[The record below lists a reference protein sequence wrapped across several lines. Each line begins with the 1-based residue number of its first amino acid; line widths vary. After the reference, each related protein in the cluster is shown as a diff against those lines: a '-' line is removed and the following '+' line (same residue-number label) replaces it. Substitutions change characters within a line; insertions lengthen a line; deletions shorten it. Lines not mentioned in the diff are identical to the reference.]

1 MPQIVWRRIVRAAN
15 GLFSNWRLW
24 FNRKENG
31 ANYKKIDDDAERND
45 EAEPVGIQRLFR
57 FANRTDFI
65 MMSVALFLVLVQSIC
80 ILFSLI
86 FFGMLTGL
94 FANQSFGNKCDQQQ
108 NNLTDL
114 VNNNYTYHS
123 NIDVHVVKRASLD
136 KLSTNSYTN
145 FLSTLPTTVTP
156 FRDKVMKIIYWG
168 FIIGAIEFV
177 ASSVGCFI
185 WTLSMKRQIQRMT
198 IALFRSFTQRKIS
211 YLDTTSAAELNGKL
225 FDNIEKIEK
234 GIGFELLILVATLL
248 GFIVY
253 IVASFIVDWKLTL
266 IMLLLLPLI
275 IGSSYIFSKVIAS
288 ETLNE
293 LVTYSRAGKIVQE
306 VFSSLRTVLSLNGS
320 KFEQTRYEKE
330 LETTRWSSIRQG
342 AVLGI
347 FTGWLSLM
355 AYLVYAVG
363 FISGSLL
370 ISRNSSRSIDIS
382 DILVIVSIFAESFSF
397 ISFIGPFF
405 QSYSEALGAAAPVFR
420 LIDEGNDAAIN
431 ESDVWRD
438 DTDSIVNINGDVAFN
453 DVNFVYPTRKDA
465 PVLHNLSIRA
475 RSGQT
480 TAIVG
485 SSGCGKSTC
494 LSLFLRYYEPSSGQI
509 TIDGRAITE
518 YGVNELR
525 KNIGVVS
532 QEPILF
538 GTTIYEN
545 IRYGKLN
552 ATRLEIEQAAQEAN
566 AHDFITRLPYKY
578 ETLVG
583 ERGVQLSGG
592 EKQRIALARALV
604 KQPTFLLL
612 DEATSALDSA
622 SEKIVQETLN
632 QACKGRTTIVIAHR
646 LTTIQNADQI
656 YVLDKGTVIEQGTH
670 ETLIAKDGGKYQSM
684 VKSQQVERTDE
695 DSDDMMAIET
705 IRKQSENFLPFRHS
719 RFISGSVTTD
729 EDKDSSKP
737 LKQRN
742 VIVRLLAMNKPEWLT
757 ILVACLACIING
769 AAEPF
774 LAFLLAKIVE
784 AFKYCSNSQLRR
796 HVLLISFIFLVM
808 GVVLMFIRFCQ
819 YTAFAI
825 AGSKLTQRIRS
836 KTFTCLLRQEVAYFD
851 RPENSSGAIS
861 TRLSSDAA
869 AIQEMLTTRL
879 GSVCEVLA
887 LVLFGFIFGWIINA
901 ELALIAICALVVLFI
916 SLGAEVSVRLWLS
929 EKCDPI
935 IESASKLVVEVI
947 HNMRTIKQLSIEKEV
962 LRQYSGLIKK
972 VTILSWKPQILFSMT
987 FGLLW
992 ILEIYTLV
1000 FLYWRALVLYER
1012 KEVTNHGIIMVLAFA
1027 IFSLQALK
1035 LIGMIAERIADSVS
1049 AAETFFDLFDR
1060 IPVIDNGST
1069 EGQELPDFR
1078 GEIKFDEVKFIYPT
1092 RPTSTILNKLQLNIE
1107 PGQRIAVVGTSGCGK
1122 STIVQLLER
1131 FYDTTRGQILLDG
1144 IDIRN
1149 LNIHWLRSQFGYVH
1163 QEPILFDLT
1172 IAENISYGLEDIPRQ
1187 DIINAARRAN
1197 VHQFIEHLPQGYET
1211 RVGMKGSFLSGGEK
1225 QRIAI
1230 ARVFLRRPKVLLLDE
1245 ATSAMDSQNEQI
1257 IQEALEKA
1265 HEEDPSLTS
1274 LIIAHRLSTI
1284 RSCNSICVIERGRII
1299 ESGTHAEL
1307 AQQRGPYFHMLSQN
1321 HLH

>member
-1 MPQIVWRRIVRAAN
+1 MSFSDWRRW
-15 GLFSNWRLW
+15 FS
-24 FNRKENG
+24 RKETDE
-31 ANYKKIDDDAERND
+31 NYKKIDDDAEQND
-45 EAEPVGIQRLFR
+45 EAESVGIQRIFR

-65 MMSVALFLVLVQSIC
+65 MMSVALFLVLVQSMC
-80 ILFSLI
+80 ILVSLI

-94 FANQSFGNKCDQQQ
+94 FATQSFGNKCDQQQ
-108 NNLTDL
+108 HNLTDL
-114 VNNNYTYHS
+114 ANNNYTYHS
-123 NIDVHVVKRASLD
+123 NIDVHVVKRASLE

-145 FLSTLPTTVTP
+145 FLSILPTPMTS
-156 FRDKVMKIIYWG
+156 FRDKVMKIVYWG

-211 YLDTTSAAELNGKL
+211 YFDTTSAAAINGKL

-234 GIGFELLILVATLL
+234 GIGFELLILVATLFGL
-248 GFIVY
+248 IVY

-266 IMLLLLPLI
+266 IMLLLLPLV

-293 LVTYSRAGKIVQE
+293 LMAYSRAGQIVQE

-320 KFEQTRYEKE
+320 KFERTRYEKE
-330 LETTRWSSIRQG
+330 LEPTRWSSIRLG

-347 FTGWLSLM
+347 FTGWLSLLV
-355 AYLVYAVG
+355 YLVYAVG
-363 FISGSLL
+363 FIFGSLL
-370 ISRNSSRSIDIS
+370 ISRKRNRNIDIS

-397 ISFIGPFF
+397 ISFIGPFL

-420 LIDEGNDAAIN
+420 LIDEGNDATIN
-431 ESDVWRD
+431 ER
-438 DTDSIVNINGDVAFN
+438 
-453 DVNFVYPTRKDA
+453 
-465 PVLHNLSIRA
+465 
-475 RSGQT
+475 
-480 TAIVG
+480 
-485 SSGCGKSTC
+485 KSTC

-518 YGVNELR
+518 YGVNDLR

-552 ATRLEIEQAAQEAN
+552 ATRVEIEQAAQEAN
-566 AHDFITRLPYKY
+566 AHDFIMRLPNKY

-612 DEATSALDSA
+612 DEATSALDSV
-622 SEKIVQETLN
+622 SEKIVQEALN

-656 YVLDKGTVIEQGTH
+656 YVLDKGSVIEQGTH

-684 VKSQQVERTDE
+684 VKIQQVEETYE
-695 DSDDMMAIET
+695 DSDDMMAIEI
-705 IRKQSENFLPFRHS
+705 IRKQSENFIPFERS
-719 RFISGSVTTD
+719 RLISGSVTTD

-742 VIVRLLAMNKPEWLT
+742 VFLRLLAMNKPEWLT
-757 ILVACLACIING
+757 ILVGCLACIVNG
-769 AAEPF
+769 AAEPL

-784 AFKYCSNSQLRR
+784 
-796 HVLLISFIFLVM
+796 
-808 GVVLMFIRFCQ
+808 

-825 AGSKLTQRIRS
+825 TGSKLTQRIRS
-836 KTFTCLLRQEVAYFD
+836 KAFACLLRQEVAYFD
-851 RPENSSGAIS
+851 QPENSSGAIS
-861 TRLSSDAA
+861 ARLSSDAA

-879 GSVCEVLA
+879 GCVCEVLA
-887 LVLFGFIFGWIINA
+887 LVFVGFIFGSTINV
-901 ELALIAICALVVLFI
+901 ELTLIAFCALVVLFI

-935 IESASKLVVEVI
+935 IESASKLAVEVI

-962 LRQYSGLIKK
+962 LRQYSELINK
-972 VTILSWKPQILFSMT
+972 VSILSWKPQILFSMT

-1012 KEVTNHGIIMVLAFA
+1012 KEVTNHDIIMVLAFA

-1035 LIGMIAERIADSVS
+1035 LIGMIAERIADSAS

-1060 IPVIDNGST
+1060 IPVLDNGFT

-1092 RPTSTILNKLQLNIE
+1092 RPASVILNKLHLNIE
-1107 PGQRIAVVGTSGCGK
+1107 PGQRVAVVGTSGCGK

-1131 FYDTTRGQILLDG
+1131 FYDATRGQILLDG

-1149 LNIHWLRSQFGYVH
+1149 LNIHWLRSQLGYVN

-1197 VHQFIEHLPQGYET
+1197 VHEFIEHLPQGYET

-1230 ARVFLRRPKVLLLDE
+1230 ARVLLRRPKVLLLDE

-1257 IQEALEKA
+1257 IQEALEQA
-1265 HEEDPSLTS
+1265 HEEDPSRTS

-1284 RSCNSICVIERGRII
+1284 RSCNSICVIERGRIV

-1307 AQQRGPYFHMLSQN
+1307 SQQRGPYFHMLSQN